1 MENKLENFRHRRK
14 FLSKR
19 DTHTERWQ
27 SVNQY
32 ANCIDHFSFA
42 TARSRELTWLTKNSE
57 IDTVFRITA
66 DKITSA
72 RDSPTH
78 VTGFESKVLV
88 QLCLLINCDHLRL
101 EVVRLFGE
109 TTEFRAELFDS
120 ASGKNEKLLLWA
132 VRCLFEV
139 LLENFKYN
147 KSV

>member
-14 FLSKR
+14 FLSER

-42 TARSRELTWLTKNSE
+42 TARSRELTWLTKSSE

-78 VTGFESKVLV
+78 AAGFESEVLV

-101 EVVRLFGE
+101 RVVRLFGG
-109 TTEFRAELFDS
+109 TAAFRAGNFDS
-120 ASGKNEKLLLWA
+120 ASDKKRKTPSVGGS
-132 VRCLFEV
+132 V
-139 LLENFKYN
+139 LI
-147 KSV
+147 